1 MRKVKFYLG
10 TGFTGCNHTE
20 VMEFDDNTTEKEIEE
35 CYEEWKD
42 EKLDCSWWDEE
53 WKENDILKIDI
64 FNTENKYQIIYADP
78 LWRYKE
84 N

>member
-10 TGFTGCNHTE
+10 IGLVGCNHTE
-20 VMEFDDNTTEKEIEE
+20 VMEFDDNTTEEEIEE

-53 WKENDILKIDI
+53 
-64 FNTENKYQIIYADP
+64 
-78 LWRYKE
+78 
-84 N
+84 